1 MQPKDLD
8 MDPQLAEQYNKEL
21 EQAQN
26 APLPDDDE
34 L

>member
-8 MDPQLAEQYNKEL
+8 MDPQLVEQYNKEL
-21 EQAQN
+21 KEAQN
-26 APLPDDDE
+26 APLPDEDE